1 MRRFSLGFFF
11 VFLNLTFFCFAKDPF
26 KKLLP
31 ERVKPKENYKREYT
45 EEKIE
50 ALREVEIQG
59 VFWDVSPPQAI
70 INGEVYKEG
79 DLLEEI
85 GAEITRIEKNK
96 VTIIYR
102 GRVFILSPQK
112 KEE

>member
-11 VFLNLTFFCFAKDPF
+11 VFLSLAFFCFAKDPF

-31 ERVKPKENYKREYT
+31 ERVKSKENYKREYT
-45 EEKIE
+45 EEKVE

-85 GAEITRIEKNK
+85 GAEITQIQRNK